1 MEKKGILKTE
11 TKLKILDIML
21 YTLRIIILLLFFVA
35 AFFTFFKVVEVPFGT
50 VPLICFFDILLIR
63 ITDALAKK
71 KKKEIAKLEQEISEC
86 EKEATEIRKKLEKNK
101 ETVKRMEA
109 IVESCDLIS
118 NEMTY
123 NDLSKLLNRTDI
135 NNEDRKKITDLMAIL
150 EEDPEGDDDLK

>member
-1 MEKKGILKTE
+1 MKKLTIMKITINIL
-11 TKLKILDIML
+11 
-21 YTLRIIILLLFFVA
+21 RAIILLLFFVA
-35 AFFTFFKVVEVPFGT
+35 AFFTFFRVVEVPFGT
-50 VPLICFFDILLIR
+50 VPFICFFDILLIR

-71 KKKEIAKLEQEISEC
+71 EKKEIAKLEQEISEYK
-86 EKEATEIRKKLEKNK
+86 KEATEIRKKIEKNK
-101 ETVKRMEA
+101 ETVKRIEA